1 MEIGEDNNERRNVR
15 GVKTVVASTYESQN
29 RDAQRNR
36 SMQQV
41 GHAQDLHIHSTDL
54 EIPHEVPGPERLH
67 HASQPRVTPHPL
79 LPRSAPPLPIREK
92 HVERGDGHE
101 RGVDKRSHVD
111 VPLQLCAS

>member
-1 MEIGEDNNERRNVR
+1 M
-15 GVKTVVASTYESQN
+15 K
-29 RDAQRNR
+29 
-36 SMQQV
+36 
-41 GHAQDLHIHSTDL
+41 
-54 EIPHEVPGPERLH
+54 LH

-79 LPRSAPPLPIREK
+79 LPRSAPPVPVREK